1 MTMMIMIMIMNM
13 TMMIMIMIMVLLLA
27 ALITVNLQWLF
38 VLLMTCFII
47 AFNSKVII
55 QLTSSFFLAR
65 CVYKHLKLFGI
76 KISILD
82 FVLLKKVGKRKGF
95 EKVVGKSGLAST
107 SRQSLFLYF
116 YTFCISQLFCIF
128 LLFVFLYSWKTF
140 LENLASASTSHQS
153 LSVFFVTRCFDK

>member
-1 MTMMIMIMIMNM
+1 
-13 TMMIMIMIMVLLLA
+13 MVVCLA
-27 ALITVNLQWLF
+27 DDMLQNCFQQQSNHSTNL
-38 VLLMTCFII
+38 
-47 AFNSKVII
+47 K
-55 QLTSSFFLAR
+55 FFLAR

-116 YTFCISQLFCIF
+116 YTFCISQLFLCF
-128 LLFVFLYSWKTF
+128 STFLYFYILGKPFWKIWPLLQF
-140 LENLASASTSHQS
+140 FINHS
-153 LSVFFVTRCFDK
+153 LFSS